1 MLGVLICDLNYDPSD
16 DNTIKILNTIKQSIT
31 DQKLLDKF
39 FSELLWKLLDSK
51 ISIDRKIEV
60 VSIIKTCFTQNL
72 AHFSQILGLD
82 NILNFLVKHET
93 RKCVCCEMHQQAVGS
108 IDRPFV

>member
-39 FSELLWKLLDSK
+39 FS
-51 ISIDRKIEV
+51 
-60 VSIIKTCFTQNL
+60 
-72 AHFSQILGLD
+72 
-82 NILNFLVKHET
+82 
-93 RKCVCCEMHQQAVGS
+93 
-108 IDRPFV
+108 